1 MSTSIGGK
9 DYNPQSLDKTF
20 DDFARLGRGLLVG
33 ETADILG
40 LPADLLGLYYDVRYG
55 QTPEGIQSLIDT
67 IGSEALA
74 KRFMG
79 EEFPEFSFENFGK
92 DENLESAGRA
102 LAPGALLAKAI
113 ASARLIAR
121 LKNPPEGGIGSLGDQ
136 QLALA
141 GAGAGK
147 VPMGTGE
154 QLLMTR
160 ADDGSGAVTP
170 TPMPKQARLMDD
182 DAFLR
187 RGDDVKLGSVLS
199 KDGEIFSN
207 LLNEI
212 EKIGTGDSQL
222 SRTELKGIGQPIME
236 SIITRKGKKG
246 FQPKLDAQGKKI
258 YNRTEEVTT
267 GINFADNPTGA
278 TILEKFETLPGRKNN
293 RLYKEAREVGLI
305 RYLEL
310 NPDEVFSKESGKAKL
325 YNIAS
330 QFTPEVTAITY
341 KQTDIAQI
349 RGEIIALESLKTN
362 AVTQAEK
369 DRLSALIK
377 EKQDLESRTVNAMTN
392 VSAQRIDPGA
402 GNRNADG
409 TDGTIAT
416 DNVHIMFGRGE
427 RGEQLVGKD
436 FLKADNDDPPEVKE
450 ALGELETFLKDAGDT
465 DNLNKLRNTYT
476 DHSYSKT
483 KAYDGHGRL
492 IDTFGSP
499 TGSNLEPSRFIN
511 ELQFNSARFKENQ
524 LRTPEEIAN
533 INAKIT
539 ELQNEIQRTPSN
551 DTVKQ
556 VALSEAVARL
566 KKQLAT
572 KDIVLNEELVDV
584 QQILKVDKQK
594 GGKLV
599 RFKEIK
605 EELRKKSEQ
614 ITTEIADLQTNKILL
629 DSNLTKVKRAGF
641 KLDEDL
647 IKNTTVFDN
656 FKNNESYLQNWFD
669 NVDDTALITNT
680 EPRAPGETIGEGM
693 ISGIEVFHNNKYGTR
708 FEQGVELPKSPNDPF
723 FETPEGMEDI
733 GMRLPLSIARFI
745 GSSGRDRNFTLERVL
760 KFYTSNTPPK
770 TSRSTTPRNM
780 NDLFTARAADDGMIV
795 SGDAVTQNPFV
806 TFLDSGQYDKI
817 RDVDMIQDHFKTL
830 EKLVKSKKVDPNSF
844 KVYNNLAERDEF
856 FEGDSL
862 DGKKHRLDMFTK
874 LGIGIEYG
882 DYIAA
887 KLLNDPLHFMRR
899 GNTQKFFKD
908 ALKNYGQVLEQK
920 VLKDRITMN
929 ILTNEEFIKNVGKQN
944 IQEYKARLK
953 DIETRARAES
963 LESNP
968 VFNDEAKKVY
978 EDFLTDAEIE
988 FKSAGTGNIDDVV
1001 PSGKGAK
1008 IIKKIVEQTVD
1019 EHLQKYNSIPLPQ
1032 NTGNT
1037 VLIANTLKG
1046 GSVQGRRNIVDV
1058 EYLPTKRKIL
1068 GMETDVIEGELK
1080 FDYKNFGT
1088 PQQKEATVRNASFAK
1103 SFDAFSKYKNPLLL
1117 RLAKQE
1123 EFDALR
1129 KEEAALSNVIKNKQD
1144 ELDKVKIELR
1154 PYERRGAISD
1164 IINQYA
1170 DKLPTEVVGSLNK
1183 LISHAS
1189 RSKTLGM
1196 NPSYQ
1201 NTNQAIELAVNS
1213 IVKQAIK
1220 DGKRYVVFPKLRDY
1234 TYPRN
1239 SGPGHA
1245 KSTRYNASAGD
1256 PLTNILKKNFGDGY
1270 FTSDEFFGS
1279 RVPTGRAQRIG
1290 SRGGVDMNNSP
1301 IADDALPG
1309 NVDKSKF
1316 RIIDLTKINPDFKI
1330 PRFAKGGILSKFR
1343 KKVA

>member
-1 MSTSIGGK
+1 MAEPYFPGGPK
-9 DYNPQSLDKTF
+9 PQGLDKTF

-147 VPMGTGE
+147 IPMGTGE

-222 SRTELKGIGQPIME
+222 SRTELQGIGQPVME
-236 SIITRKGKKG
+236 SFVTDKGKKASR
-246 FQPKLDAQGKKI
+246 PKLDAQGKKI

-278 TILEKFETLPGRKNN
+278 AILESFGKLPGGKNN
-293 RLYKEAREVGLI
+293 RLYKEAREVGLL

-341 KQTDIAQI
+341 KQSDIAQI
-349 RGEIIALESLKTN
+349 KGEIIALESLKTN

-377 EKQDLESRTVNAMTN
+377 EKQELESRTVNAMN
-392 VSAQRIDPGA
+392 NIGEQRIDPGPR
-402 GNRNADG
+402 NQNADG
-409 TDGTIAT
+409 TFGTVAT

-436 FLKADNDDPPEVKE
+436 ILKADNDDPPEVKE
-450 ALGELETFLKDAGDT
+450 ALSELETFLKDAGDT
-465 DNLNKLRNTYT
+465 DSLAKLKSIYGV
-476 DHSYSKT
+476 HSYTKT

-524 LRTPEEIAN
+524 LRTPEQVDK

-539 ELQNEIQRTPSN
+539 ELQNQAQNTSDPRIVQ
-551 DTVKQ
+551 
-556 VALSEAVARL
+556 ALSEQVRAL
-566 KKQLAT
+566 KKMLET
-572 KDIVLNEELVDV
+572 KDIVLSEDLVDV

-599 RFKEIK
+599 KFKEIK
-605 EELRKKSEQ
+605 EELKQKRK
-614 ITTEIADLQTNKILL
+614 DLRDELVALNKNGQAL
-629 DSNLTKVKRAGF
+629 DANLNKVKRDGF
-641 KLDEDL
+641 QLDEDL
-647 IKNTTVFDN
+647 IKNTTEFEN

-669 NVDDTALITNT
+669 NVNDQALLDSM
-680 EPRAPGETIGEGM
+680 EARAPGETIGEGM
-693 ISGIEVFHNNKYGTR
+693 INGTEVFHNNKYGTKL
-708 FEQGVELPKSPNDPF
+708 ENGVNIPRSPNDPF

-745 GSSGRDRNFTLERVL
+745 GNNYLDRNFTVERVQ
-760 KFYTSNTPPK
+760 KFYTGNTPPK
-770 TSRSTTPRNM
+770 TRRAPRNI
-780 NDLFTARAADDGMIV
+780 NDLFTTRAADDGMIV

-806 TFLDSGQYDKI
+806 SFLRSGRFARI
-817 RDVDMIQDHFKTL
+817 RDVDMVHDHFKTL

-844 KVYNNLAERDEF
+844 KIFTKFEEKKEF
-856 FEGDSL
+856 FDERLS
-862 DGKKHRLDMFTK
+862 GKKHRLDLFTK
-874 LGIGIEYG
+874 SGAGIDYS

-887 KLLNDPLHFMRR
+887 KLLDDPMYFMK
-899 GNTQKFFKD
+899 GVNTKKFFKD
-908 ALKNYGQVLEQK
+908 ALRNYGQVLEQN
-920 VLKDRITMN
+920 VLQDRITMN
-929 ILTNEEFIKNVGKQN
+929 ILTNEEFLKNVGKQN

-953 DIETRARAES
+953 DIETRSRAES
-963 LESNP
+963 VETSP
-968 VFNDEAKKVY
+968 AFNDDVKKIY

-988 FKSAGTGNIDDVV
+988 YQATASVDEKKPT
-1001 PSGKGAK
+1001 GKGAK
-1008 IIKKIVEQTVD
+1008 IIRKIVDQTVD

-1032 NTGNT
+1032 YTGNYT
-1037 VLIANTLKG
+1037 FMSSTSKG
-1046 GSVQGRRNIVDV
+1046 GNTQGRKNLVDI
-1058 EYLPTKRKIL
+1058 EYIPTKRKIL
-1068 GMETDVIEGELK
+1068 GMEFDVVEGELK
-1080 FDYKNFGT
+1080 FDFQNFGT
-1088 PQQKEATVRNASFAK
+1088 PQQKEAKARNSNFAK
-1103 SFDAFSKYKNPLLL
+1103 SFDSFNEYSNPLLL

-1129 KEEAALSNVIKNKQD
+1129 KEEALLLNRIKSKED
-1144 ELDKVKIELR
+1144 ELTKAQEELR
-1154 PYERRGAISD
+1154 PYEKRNAISD
-1164 IINQYA
+1164 IIKQYA
-1170 DKLPTEVVGSLNK
+1170 DEIPTELIRSLNK
-1183 LISHAS
+1183 LMSHAS
-1189 RSKTLGM
+1189 NSKTLGM
-1196 NPSYQ
+1196 NPSFQ

-1213 IVKQAIK
+1213 IVKQAVK

-1245 KSTRYNASAGD
+1245 KSTKYNASAGD

-1279 RVPTGRAQRIG
+1279 RVQTGRAQRIG

>member
-1 MSTSIGGK
+1 MAEPYFQGGPK
-9 DYNPQSLDKTF
+9 PQSLAKTL
-20 DDFARLGRGLLVG
+20 DDFKRLGKGLLVG

-147 VPMGTGE
+147 IPMGTGE

-222 SRTELKGIGQPIME
+222 SRTQLEGIGQPVME
-236 SIITRKGKKG
+236 SFVTAKGKKASR
-246 FQPKLDAQGKKI
+246 PKLDAQGKKI

-267 GINFADNPTGA
+267 GINFANNPTGA
-278 TILEKFETLPGRKNN
+278 AILESFEKLPGGKNN
-293 RLYKEAREVGLI
+293 RLYKEAREVGLL

-341 KQTDIAQI
+341 KQSDIAQI
-349 RGEIIALESLKTN
+349 KGEIIALESLKTN

-377 EKQDLESRTVNAMTN
+377 EKQELESRTVNAMN
-392 VSAQRIDPGA
+392 NIGEQRIDPGPR
-402 GNRNADG
+402 NQNADG
-409 TDGTIAT
+409 TFGTVAT

-436 FLKADNDDPPEVKE
+436 ILKADNDDPPEVKE
-450 ALGELETFLKDAGDT
+450 ALSELETFLKDAGDT
-465 DNLNKLRNTYT
+465 DSLAKLKSVYGV
-476 DHSYSKT
+476 HSYTKT

-499 TGSNLEPSRFIN
+499 TGSNLEPSRMIN

-524 LRTPEEIAN
+524 LRTPEQVDK

-539 ELQNEIQRTPSN
+539 ELQNQAQNTSDPFIVQ
-551 DTVKQ
+551 
-556 VALSEAVARL
+556 ALSDQVRSL
-566 KKQLAT
+566 KKMLET

-605 EELRKKSEQ
+605 EELRKKSEEL
-614 ITTEIADLQTNKILL
+614 TTEIADLQTNKILL
-629 DSNLTKVKRAGF
+629 DSNLSKVKKAGF

-669 NVDDTALITNT
+669 NVDDTALLESM

-693 ISGIEVFHNNKYGTR
+693 IYGTEIFHNNKYGTK
-708 FEQGVELPKSPNDPF
+708 FENGVEIPKSPKDPF
-723 FETPEGMEDI
+723 FETPEGMDDI

-806 TFLDSGQYDKI
+806 TFLDSGQNTKI
-817 RDVDMIQDHFKTL
+817 RDVDMIHDHFKTL

-844 KVYNNLAERDEF
+844 RVYNNLAERDEF

-963 LESNP
+963 LESSP

-988 FKSAGTGNIDDVV
+988 FKSAGTGNIDEVV
-1001 PSGKGAK
+1001 PTGKGAK
-1008 IIKKIVEQTVD
+1008 IVKKIVEQTVD

-1032 NTGNT
+1032 NTGNNT
-1037 VLIANTLKG
+1037 ILANTPKG

-1058 EYLPTKRKIL
+1058 EYIPTKRKVM
-1068 GMETDVIEGELK
+1068 GMEFDVIEGELK
-1080 FDYKNFGT
+1080 LDYKNFGT

-1103 SFDAFSKYKNPLLL
+1103 SFDAFSRTRNPLLL

-1129 KEEAALSNVIKNKQD
+1129 KEEAALSNVIKNKKD
-1144 ELDKVKIELR
+1144 ELDRVKIDLR

-1164 IINQYA
+1164 IVNQYA
-1170 DKLPTEVVGSLNK
+1170 DKLPTEVVRSLNK
-1183 LISHAS
+1183 LLSHAA

-1245 KSTRYNASAGD
+1245 KSTKYNASAGD

-1290 SRGGVDMNNSP
+1290 SRGGVDMNNNP

>member
-1 MSTSIGGK
+1 MVQPYFKGGPTPQTLDQTVTDLKRIGK
-9 DYNPQSLDKTF
+9 
-20 DDFARLGRGLLVG
+20 GLLVG

-92 DENLESAGRA
+92 DENLESAGRL
-102 LAPGALLAKAI
+102 LAPGALLTKAI
-113 ASARLIAR
+113 ASARLAAR

-170 TPMPKQARLMDD
+170 TPMPKQAKRMDD

-222 SRTELKGIGQPIME
+222 SRTQLEGIGQPIME
-236 SIITRKGKKG
+236 SFVTDKGKKASR
-246 FQPKLDAQGKKI
+246 PKLDAQGKKI

-267 GINFADNPTGA
+267 GINFANNPTGA
-278 TILEKFETLPGRKNN
+278 AILEIFGKLPGGKNN
-293 RLYKEAREVGLI
+293 RLYKEAREVGLL

-341 KQTDIAQI
+341 KQSDVAQI
-349 RGEIIALESLKTN
+349 RADIIALESLKTN

-377 EKQDLESRTVNAMTN
+377 DKQDLESRTVNAMNN

-402 GNRNADG
+402 GNKNADG

-436 FLKADNDDPPEVKE
+436 ILKAGNDDPPEVKE

-511 ELQFNSARFKENQ
+511 ELQFNSARFKESQ
-524 LRTPEEIAN
+524 LRTPEQVN
-533 INAKIT
+533 KINAKIT
-539 ELQNEIQRTPSN
+539 ELQNQAQNTSDPRIVQ
-551 DTVKQ
+551 
-556 VALSEAVARL
+556 ALSEQVRSL
-566 KKQLAT
+566 KKMLET

-594 GGKLV
+594 GGKLT

-641 KLDEDL
+641 QLDENL
-647 IKNTTVFDN
+647 IRNTTVFEN
-656 FKNNESYLQNWFD
+656 FKNNEAYLQNWFD
-669 NVDDTALITNT
+669 NVDGTALLESM
-680 EPRAPGETIGEGM
+680 EPRAPGDSDM
-693 ISGIEVFHNNKYGTR
+693 IYGTEVFHNNKYGTR
-708 FEQGVELPKSPNDPF
+708 MERGVELPKSPNDPF
-723 FETPEGMEDI
+723 FETPEGMDDI
-733 GMRLPLSIARFI
+733 GMKLPLSIARFI

-760 KFYTSNTPPK
+760 KFYTDLTPP
-770 TSRSTTPRNM
+770 RTTQLSPRTNAA
-780 NDLFTARAADDGMIV
+780 DKFVARAADDGMMV
-795 SGDAVTQNPFV
+795 SGDTVTQNPFV
-806 TFLDSGQYDKI
+806 TFFDSGQYDKI
-817 RDVDMIQDHFKTL
+817 RDVDMLQDHFKTL

-844 KVYNNLAERDEF
+844 KVYNNLEERNEF
-856 FEGDSL
+856 FDEML
-862 DGKKHRLDMFTK
+862 NGKKHRLDMFTEI
-874 LGIGIEYG
+874 GIGVKYG

-887 KLLNDPLHFMRR
+887 KLLNDPLHFMR
-899 GNTQKFFKD
+899 GTNTQKFFKD
-908 ALKNYGQVLEQK
+908 ALRNYGQVLEQK
-920 VLKDRITMN
+920 LLKDRITMN

-953 DIETRARAES
+953 DIETRARTES
-963 LESNP
+963 LETNP
-968 VFNDEAKKVY
+968 VFNDETRKVY

-988 FKSAGTGNIDDVV
+988 FKSAGTGNIDEVV
-1001 PSGKGAK
+1001 PTGKGAK
-1008 IIKKIVEQTVD
+1008 IVKKIVEQTVD

-1032 NTGNT
+1032 NTANT

-1046 GSVQGRRNIVDV
+1046 GSVRGRRNVVDV
-1058 EYLPTKRKIL
+1058 EYIPTKRKIL
-1068 GMETDVIEGELK
+1068 GMEMDVIEGELK
-1080 FDYKNFGT
+1080 FDYKSFGT

-1103 SFDAFSKYKNPLLL
+1103 SFDAFSQYKNPLLL

-1144 ELDKVKIELR
+1144 ELNKVKIELR
-1154 PYERRGAISD
+1154 PYERRSAISD

-1170 DKLPTEVVGSLNK
+1170 DKLPTEVVRSLNK
-1183 LISHAS
+1183 VLSHAS

-1196 NPSYQ
+1196 NPSFQ

-1239 SGPGHA
+1239 SGAGHA

-1279 RVPTGRAQRIG
+1279 RVQTGRAQRIG

>member
-1 MSTSIGGK
+1 MAEPYFQGGPK
-9 DYNPQSLDKTF
+9 PQSLDKTF
-20 DDFARLGRGLLVG
+20 NDFARLGKGLLVG

-55 QTPEGIQSLIDT
+55 QTPEGIQSLINT

-74 KRFMG
+74 KKFMG

-92 DENLESAGRA
+92 DENLESAGRL
-102 LAPGALLAKAI
+102 LAPGALLTKAI
-113 ASARLIAR
+113 ASARLAAR

-147 VPMGTGE
+147 VPMGAGE

-182 DAFLR
+182 DAFLK

-222 SRTELKGIGQPIME
+222 SRTQLEGIGQPVME
-236 SIITRKGKKG
+236 SFVTDKGKKVSR
-246 FQPKLDAQGKKI
+246 PKLDAQGKKI

-267 GINFADNPTGA
+267 GINFANNPTGA
-278 TILEKFETLPGRKNN
+278 AILESFGKLPGGKNN
-293 RLYKEAREVGLI
+293 RLYKEAREVGLL

-310 NPDEVFSKESGKAKL
+310 NPDEVFSQESGKAKL

-341 KQTDIAQI
+341 KQSDVAQI
-349 RGEIIALESLKTN
+349 RADIIALESLKTN

-377 EKQDLESRTVNAMTN
+377 DKQDLESRTVNAMNN
-392 VSAQRIDPGA
+392 VQEQRIDPGPR
-402 GNRNADG
+402 NQNADG
-409 TDGTIAT
+409 TFGTVAT

-427 RGEQLVGKD
+427 RGEELVGKD
-436 FLKADNDDPPEVKE
+436 ILKADNDDPPEVKE
-450 ALGELETFLKDAGDT
+450 ALSELETFLKDAGDT
-465 DNLNKLRNTYT
+465 DSLAKLKSIYGV
-476 DHSYSKT
+476 HSYTKT

-524 LRTPEEIAN
+524 LRTPEQVDKIK
-533 INAKIT
+533 AKIT
-539 ELQNEIQRTPSN
+539 ELQNQAQNNSDPFIVQ
-551 DTVKQ
+551 
-556 VALSEAVARL
+556 ALSDQVRAL
-566 KKQLAT
+566 KKMLET
-572 KDIVLNEELVDV
+572 KDIVLNEDLVDV

-599 RFKEIK
+599 KFKEIK

-614 ITTEIADLQTNKILL
+614 LTTEIADLQTNKLLL
-629 DSNLTKVKRAGF
+629 DSNLTRVKRAGF
-641 KLDEDL
+641 QLDENL

-656 FKNNESYLQNWFD
+656 FKNNEAYLQNWFD
-669 NVDDTALITNT
+669 NVDDTALITNI

-693 ISGIEVFHNNKYGTR
+693 IGGIEVFHNNRYGTKL
-708 FEQGVELPKSPNDPF
+708 ENGVEIPKSPNDPF
-723 FETPEGMEDI
+723 FETPERMEDA

-760 KFYTSNTPPK
+760 KFYTDLTPPRTAQLSPRTNAVDK
-770 TSRSTTPRNM
+770 FIARS
-780 NDLFTARAADDGMIV
+780 ADDGMII
-795 SGDAVTQNPFV
+795 SGDTVTQNPFV
-806 TFLDSGQYDKI
+806 TFLASGQYDKI

-830 EKLVKSKKVDPNSF
+830 ENLVKSKKVDPNSF
-844 KVYNNLAERDEF
+844 KLHTNLAERKEF
-856 FEGDSL
+856 FDEMSS
-862 DGKKHRLDMFTK
+862 GKKHRLDMFTET
-874 LGIGIEYG
+874 GIGIKYG

-887 KLLNDPLHFMRR
+887 KLLDDPMYFMKR

-920 VLKDRITMN
+920 VLQDRITMN

-963 LESNP
+963 LETNP
-968 VFNDEAKKVY
+968 AFNDETKKVY

-988 FKSAGTGNIDDVV
+988 FKSAGTGNIDEVI
-1001 PSGKGAK
+1001 PTGKGAK
-1008 IIKKIVEQTVD
+1008 IVKKIVEQTVD
-1019 EHLQKYNSIPLPQ
+1019 EHLQKYNSIPLPE
-1032 NTGNT
+1032 NTGNN
-1037 VLIANTLKG
+1037 VLMANTLKG
-1046 GSVQGRRNIVDV
+1046 GSLQGRRNVVDV
-1058 EYLPTKRKIL
+1058 EYIPTKRKIL
-1068 GMETDVIEGELK
+1068 GMEMDVIQGELK
-1080 FDYKNFGT
+1080 LDYKNFGT
-1088 PQQKEATVRNASFAK
+1088 PQKKEATVRNASFAK
-1103 SFDAFSKYKNPLLL
+1103 SFDAFSRYQNPLLL

-1144 ELDKVKIELR
+1144 ELDRVKIELR
-1154 PYERRGAISD
+1154 PYEKRNAISD
-1164 IINQYA
+1164 IIKQYA
-1170 DKLPTEVVGSLNK
+1170 DEIPTELVGSLNK

-1245 KSTRYNASAGD
+1245 KSTTYNASAGD

-1279 RVPTGRAQRIG
+1279 RVQTGRAQRIG

>member
-1 MSTSIGGK
+1 MAEPYFPGGPK
-9 DYNPQSLDKTF
+9 PQSLDKTF

-113 ASARLIAR
+113 ASARLLAR

-182 DAFLR
+182 DAFLK

-222 SRTELKGIGQPIME
+222 SRTQLEGIGQPVME
-236 SIITRKGKKG
+236 SFVTDKGKKASR
-246 FQPKLDAQGKKI
+246 PKLDAQGKKI

-267 GINFADNPTGA
+267 GINFANNPTGA
-278 TILEKFETLPGRKNN
+278 AILESFGKLPGGKNN
-293 RLYKEAREVGLI
+293 RLYKEAREVGLL

-310 NPDEVFSKESGKAKL
+310 NPDEVFSQESGKAKL

-341 KQTDIAQI
+341 KQSDVAQI
-349 RGEIIALESLKTN
+349 KAEIIALESLKTN

-392 VSAQRIDPGA
+392 VNAQRIDPGA
-402 GNRNADG
+402 GNQNADG
-409 TDGTIAT
+409 TFGTVAT

-427 RGEQLVGKD
+427 RGEELVGKD
-436 FLKADNDDPPEVKE
+436 ILKADNDDPPEVKE
-450 ALGELETFLKDAGDT
+450 ALSELETFLKDAGDT
-465 DNLNKLRNTYT
+465 DNLSKLRNAYT

-511 ELQFNSARFKENQ
+511 ELQFNTARLKANQ

-533 INAKIT
+533 INAKIN
-539 ELQNEIQRTPSN
+539 ELQNQAQNTSDPRIAQ
-551 DTVKQ
+551 
-556 VALSEAVARL
+556 ALSTQVRNL
-566 KKQLAT
+566 RKLLDK
-572 KDIVLNEELVDV
+572 KDIILNEELVDV

-605 EELRKKSEQ
+605 EELKQKQ
-614 ITTEIADLQTNKILL
+614 KDLRDELVALNKNGQAL
-629 DSNLTKVKRAGF
+629 DANLNKVKRDGF
-641 KLDEDL
+641 QLDEDL
-647 IKNTTVFDN
+647 IKNTTELEN
-656 FKNNESYLQNWFD
+656 FKNNETYLQNWFD

-693 ISGIEVFHNNKYGTR
+693 ISGIEVFHNNKYGTKL
-708 FEQGVELPKSPNDPF
+708 ENGVNIPKSPNDPF

-745 GSSGRDRNFTLERVL
+745 GNNYLDRNFSLERIE
-760 KFYTSNTPPK
+760 KFYTANTPPK
-770 TSRSTTPRNM
+770 TSRSTAPRNL
-780 NDLFTARAADDGMIV
+780 NDLFTTRAADDGMIV

-806 TFLDSGQYDKI
+806 TFLRSGQYSRI
-817 RDVDMIQDHFKTL
+817 QDVDMVHDHFKTL
-830 EKLVKSKKVDPNSF
+830 ENLVKSKKVDPNSF
-844 KVYNNLAERDEF
+844 KMFTIFEEKKEF
-856 FEGDSL
+856 FDERLS
-862 DGKKHRLDMFTK
+862 GKKHRLDMFTK
-874 LGIGIEYG
+874 SGNGISHS

-887 KLLNDPLHFMRR
+887 KLLDDPMYFMKR

-908 ALKNYGQVLEQK
+908 ALRNYGQVLEQN
-920 VLKDRITMN
+920 VLQDRITMN
-929 ILTNEEFIKNVGKQN
+929 ILTNEEFLKNVGKQN

-953 DIETRARAES
+953 DIEKRARTES
-963 LESNP
+963 LETSP
-968 VFNDEAKKVY
+968 AFNDEVKKIY

-988 FKSAGTGNIDDVV
+988 YQTTASVDEVKPT
-1001 PSGKGAK
+1001 GKGAK
-1008 IIKKIVEQTVD
+1008 IIRKIVDQTVD

-1032 NTGNT
+1032 YTGNFT
-1037 VLIANTLKG
+1037 FQSSTPKG
-1046 GSVQGRRNIVDV
+1046 GNRQGRRNLVDI
-1058 EYLPTKRKIL
+1058 EYIPTKRKIL
-1068 GMETDVIEGELK
+1068 GMEFDVVEGELK
-1080 FDYKNFGT
+1080 LDYQNFGT
-1088 PQQKEATVRNASFAK
+1088 PQQKEAKVRNSSFRK
-1103 SFDAFSKYKNPLLL
+1103 SFDSFDQYSNPLLL

-1129 KEEAALSNVIKNKQD
+1129 KEEALLLNRIKSKED
-1144 ELDKVKIELR
+1144 ELTKAQEELR

-1170 DKLPTEVVGSLNK
+1170 DKLPTEVIGSLNK
-1183 LISHAS
+1183 VLSHVS
-1189 RSKTLGM
+1189 GPRQLKM
-1196 NPSYQ
+1196 NPSFQ

-1220 DGKRYVVFPKLRDY
+1220 DGTRYVVFPKLRDY
-1234 TYPRN
+1234 TFPRN
-1239 SGPGHA
+1239 SGPDHA
-1245 KSTRYNASAGD
+1245 KSTTYNASAGD

-1279 RVPTGRAQRIG
+1279 RVQTGRAQRIG